1 MIDPLSALAMVK
13 GGISAGKALSSMSKE
28 LGGFFDSVDSAKKE
42 HEKKKQSLFSST
54 NEEAMD
60 TFMKRQQAKQA
71 EEELR
76 EFIVNTIGYSAY
88 QELLKLRRE
97 IAQERK
103 EEERQARI
111 DAERIKENAEMAFIT
126 VVIFLLIC
134 GGALGLLVAMGW
146 VDLQW

>member
-1 MIDPLSALAMVK
+1 MIDPLSALAIVK
-13 GGISAGKALSSMSKE
+13 GGISAGRTIASMSKE
-28 LGGFFDSVDSAKKE
+28 LAGFFDSVDGAKKA
-42 HEKKKQSLFSST
+42 HEKKKQSPFSST
-54 NEEAMD
+54 NEEALD

-76 EFIVNTIGYSAY
+76 EFIVNNIGYSAY

-97 IAQERK
+97 VAQERK
-103 EEERQARI
+103 EAERQARV
-111 DAERIKENAEMAFIT
+111 DAERMKENAEMAFIA

-146 VDLQW
+146 VDL

>member
-13 GGISAGKALSSMSKE
+13 GGISAGRTLASMSKE
-28 LGGFFDSVDSAKKE
+28 LAGFFDSVDSAKKA
-42 HEKKKQSLFSST
+42 HEKKKQSPFSSSS
-54 NEEAMD
+54 EEALD

-88 QELLKLRRE
+88 QELLKLRKE
-97 IAQERK
+97 ISEERK
-103 EEERQARI
+103 EAERQARLEAQRMK
-111 DAERIKENAEMAFIT
+111 DNAEMAFVA
-126 VVIFLLIC
+126 VVIFLLLC

-146 VDLQW
+146 VDL

>member
-13 GGISAGKALSSMSKE
+13 GGISAGRTIASMSKE
-28 LGGFFDSVDSAKKE
+28 LGSFFDSVDSAKKD
-42 HEKKKQSLFSST
+42 HEKKKQSPFSST
-54 NEEAMD
+54 NEEALD

-97 IAQERK
+97 ISQERK
-103 EEERQARI
+103 EAERQARL
-111 DAERIKENAEMAFIT
+111 DAERMKENAELAFIV
-126 VVIFLLIC
+126 VVIFLLVC

-146 VDLQW
+146 VDF

>member
-13 GGISAGKALSSMSKE
+13 GGISAGKSLASMSKE
-28 LGGFFDSVDSAKKE
+28 LAGFFDSVDSAKKA
-42 HEKKKQSLFSST
+42 HEKKKQSPFSST
-54 NEEAMD
+54 NEEALD

-88 QELLKLRRE
+88 QELLKLRKE
-97 IAQERK
+97 ISEERK
-103 EEERQARI
+103 EEERQARLE
-111 DAERIKENAEMAFIT
+111 AQRMKENAEMAFVA
-126 VVIFLLIC
+126 VVLFVMVC

-146 VDLQW
+146 VDL

>member
-1 MIDPLSALAMVK
+1 MIDPLSALAIVK
-13 GGISAGKALSSMSKE
+13 GGISAGRTIASMSKE
-28 LGGFFDSVDSAKKE
+28 LAGFFDSVDGAKKA
-42 HEKKKQSLFSST
+42 HEKKKQSPFSST
-54 NEEAMD
+54 NEEALD

-76 EFIVNTIGYSAY
+76 EFIVNNIGYSAY

-97 IAQERK
+97 VAQERK
-103 EEERQARI
+103 EAERQARI
-111 DAERIKENAEMAFIT
+111 DAERMKENAEMAFIT

-146 VDLQW
+146 VDL

>member
-13 GGISAGKALSSMSKE
+13 GGISAGRTIASMSKE
-28 LGGFFDSVDSAKKE
+28 LAGFFDSVDGAKKA
-42 HEKKKQSLFSST
+42 HEKKKQSPFSST
-54 NEEAMD
+54 NEEALD

-97 IAQERK
+97 VAQERK
-103 EEERQARI
+103 ETERQARV
-111 DAERIKENAEMAFIT
+111 DAERMKENAEMAFIA

-146 VDLQW
+146 VDL

>member
-1 MIDPLSALAMVK
+1 MIDPLSALAIVK
-13 GGISAGKALSSMSKE
+13 GGISAGRTIASMSKE
-28 LGGFFDSVDSAKKE
+28 LAGFFDSVDGAKKA
-42 HEKKKQSLFSST
+42 HEKKKQSPFSST
-54 NEEAMD
+54 NEEALD

-76 EFIVNTIGYSAY
+76 EFIVNNIGYSAY

-97 IAQERK
+97 VAQERK
-103 EEERQARI
+103 EAERQARI
-111 DAERIKENAEMAFIT
+111 DSERMKENAEMAFIT

-146 VDLQW
+146 VDL

>member
-13 GGISAGKALSSMSKE
+13 GGISAGRTLASMSKE
-28 LGGFFDSVDSAKKE
+28 LAGFFDSVDSAKKA
-42 HEKKKQSLFSST
+42 HEKKKQSPFSSSS
-54 NEEAMD
+54 EEALD

-88 QELLKLRRE
+88 QELLKLRKE
-97 IAQERK
+97 ISEERK
-103 EEERQARI
+103 EAERQARLEAQRMK
-111 DAERIKENAEMAFIT
+111 DNAELAFIA
-126 VVIFLLIC
+126 VVIFLLLC

-146 VDLQW
+146 VDL

>member
-13 GGISAGKALSSMSKE
+13 GGISAGRTIASMSKE
-28 LGGFFDSVDSAKKE
+28 LAGFFDSVDGAKKA
-42 HEKKKQSLFSST
+42 HEKKKQSPFSSS
-54 NEEAMD
+54 NEEALD

-76 EFIVNTIGYSAY
+76 EFIVNTLGYSAY

-97 IAQERK
+97 VAAERK
-103 EEERQARI
+103 EAERQARLE
-111 DAERIKENAEMAFIT
+111 AERMKENAELAFIA
-126 VVIFLLIC
+126 VVIFLLLC

-146 VDLQW
+146 VDI

>member
-13 GGISAGKALSSMSKE
+13 GGISAGRTIASMSKE
-28 LGGFFDSVDSAKKE
+28 LAGFFDSVDSAKKD
-42 HEKKKQSLFSST
+42 HEKKKQSPFSST
-54 NEEAMD
+54 NEEALD

-97 IAQERK
+97 VAQERK
-103 EEERQARI
+103 ETERQARV
-111 DAERIKENAEMAFIT
+111 DAERMKENAEMAFIA

-146 VDLQW
+146 VDL

>member
-13 GGISAGKALSSMSKE
+13 GGISAGRTIASMSKE
-28 LGGFFDSVDSAKKE
+28 LGNFFDSVDGAKKE
-42 HEKKKQSLFSST
+42 HEKKKQSPFSST
-54 NEEAMD
+54 NEEALD

-97 IAQERK
+97 ISQERK
-103 EEERQARI
+103 EAERQARL
-111 DAERIKENAEMAFIT
+111 DAERMKENAELAFIV
-126 VVIFLLIC
+126 VVIFLLVC

-146 VDLQW
+146 VDL

>member
-13 GGISAGKALSSMSKE
+13 GGISAGRTLASMSKE
-28 LGGFFDSVDSAKKE
+28 LSGFFDSVDSAKKA
-42 HEKKKQSLFSST
+42 HEKKKQSPFSSSS
-54 NEEAMD
+54 EEALD

-88 QELLKLRRE
+88 QELLKLRKE
-97 IAQERK
+97 ISEERK
-103 EEERQARI
+103 ETERQAKLEAQRM
-111 DAERIKENAEMAFIT
+111 KENAEMAFVA
-126 VVIFLLIC
+126 VVLFIMVC

-146 VDLQW
+146 VDL

>member
-13 GGISAGKALSSMSKE
+13 GGISAGRTIASMSKE
-28 LGGFFDSVDSAKKE
+28 LSSFFDSVDGAKKD
-42 HEKKKQSLFSST
+42 HEKKKQSPFSST
-54 NEEAMD
+54 NEEALD

-88 QELLKLRRE
+88 QELLKLRKE
-97 IAQERK
+97 ISQERK
-103 EEERQARI
+103 EAERQARI
-111 DAERIKENAEMAFIT
+111 NAERIKENAEMAFIA

-146 VDLQW
+146 VDF

>member
-13 GGISAGKALSSMSKE
+13 GGISAGRTIASMSKE
-28 LGGFFDSVDSAKKE
+28 LASFFDSVDYAKKA
-42 HEKKKQSLFSST
+42 HKKKKLSPFSSS
-54 NEEAMD
+54 NEEALD

-76 EFIVNTIGYSAY
+76 EFIVNNLGYSAY

-97 IAQERK
+97 VAQERK
-103 EEERQARI
+103 EAERQARLE
-111 DAERIKENAEMAFIT
+111 AERMKENAEMAFIA
-126 VVIFLLIC
+126 VVIFLLLC

-146 VDLQW
+146 VDL

>member
-1 MIDPLSALAMVK
+1 
-13 GGISAGKALSSMSKE
+13 
-28 LGGFFDSVDSAKKE
+28 
-42 HEKKKQSLFSST
+42 
-54 NEEAMD
+54 
-60 TFMKRQQAKQA
+60 MKRQQAKQA

-88 QELLKLRRE
+88 QELLKLRKE
-97 IAQERK
+97 ISQERK
-103 EEERQARI
+103 EAERQARI

-146 VDLQW
+146 VDF

>member
-13 GGISAGKALSSMSKE
+13 GGISAGKSLASMSKE
-28 LGGFFDSVDSAKKE
+28 LAGFFDSVDSAKKA
-42 HEKKKQSLFSST
+42 HEKKKQSPFSSSS
-54 NEEAMD
+54 EEALD

-88 QELLKLRRE
+88 QELLKLRKE
-97 IAQERK
+97 ISEERK

-111 DAERIKENAEMAFIT
+111 EAERMKENAEMAFVA
-126 VVIFLLIC
+126 VVLFLMVC

-146 VDLQW
+146 VDL

>member
-13 GGISAGKALSSMSKE
+13 GGISAGRTIASMSKE
-28 LGGFFDSVDSAKKE
+28 LGNFFDSVDGAKKE
-42 HEKKKQSLFSST
+42 HEKKKQSPFSST
-54 NEEAMD
+54 NEEALD

-97 IAQERK
+97 ISQERK
-103 EEERQARI
+103 EAERQARL
-111 DAERIKENAEMAFIT
+111 DAERMKENAELAFIV
-126 VVIFLLIC
+126 VVIFLLVC

-146 VDLQW
+146 VDI

>member
-13 GGISAGKALSSMSKE
+13 GGISAGRTIASMSKE
-28 LGGFFDSVDSAKKE
+28 LGSFFDSVDSAKKD
-42 HEKKKQSLFSST
+42 HEKKKQSPFSST
-54 NEEAMD
+54 NEEALD

-97 IAQERK
+97 ISQERK
-103 EEERQARI
+103 EAERQARL
-111 DAERIKENAEMAFIT
+111 DAERMKENAELAFIV
-126 VVIFLLIC
+126 VVIFLLVC

-146 VDLQW
+146 VDL

>member
-13 GGISAGKALSSMSKE
+13 GGISAGRTLASMSKE
-28 LGGFFDSVDSAKKE
+28 LAGFFDSVDSAKKA
-42 HEKKKQSLFSST
+42 HEKKKQSPFSSSS
-54 NEEAMD
+54 EEALD

-88 QELLKLRRE
+88 QELLKLRKE
-97 IAQERK
+97 ISEERK
-103 EEERQARI
+103 EAERQARLEAQRMK
-111 DAERIKENAEMAFIT
+111 DNAEMAFVA
-126 VVIFLLIC
+126 VVLFLMVC

-146 VDLQW
+146 VDL

>member
-13 GGISAGKALSSMSKE
+13 GGISAGRTLASMSKE
-28 LGGFFDSVDSAKKE
+28 LAGFFDSVDSAKKA
-42 HEKKKQSLFSST
+42 HEKKKQSPFSSSS
-54 NEEAMD
+54 EEALD

-88 QELLKLRRE
+88 QELLKLRKE
-97 IAQERK
+97 ISEERK
-103 EEERQARI
+103 EAERQARLEAQRMK
-111 DAERIKENAEMAFIT
+111 DNAEMAFVA
-126 VVIFLLIC
+126 VVIFSLLC

-146 VDLQW
+146 VDL

>member
-13 GGISAGKALSSMSKE
+13 GGISAGRTIASMSKE
-28 LGGFFDSVDSAKKE
+28 LAGFFDSVDSAKKD

-54 NEEAMD
+54 NEEALD

-97 IAQERK
+97 VAQERK
-103 EEERQARI
+103 ETERQARV
-111 DAERIKENAEMAFIT
+111 DAERMKENAEMAFIA

-146 VDLQW
+146 VDL

>member
-1 MIDPLSALAMVK
+1 MIDPLSALAIVK
-13 GGISAGKALSSMSKE
+13 GGISAGRTIASMSRE
-28 LGGFFDSVDSAKKE
+28 LGGFFDSVDSAKKA
-42 HEKKKQSLFSST
+42 HEKKKQSPFSSA
-54 NEEAMD
+54 NEEALD
-60 TFMKRQQAKQA
+60 TFMKRQQAKEA

-88 QELLKLRRE
+88 QELLKLRKE

-103 EEERQARI
+103 EAERQARI
-111 DAERIKENAEMAFIT
+111 DAERMKENAEMAFIA

-146 VDLQW
+146 VDL

>member
-13 GGISAGKALSSMSKE
+13 GGISAGRSLASMSKE
-28 LGGFFDSVDSAKKE
+28 LAGFFDSVDSAKKA
-42 HEKKKQSLFSST
+42 HEKKKQSPFSST
-54 NEEAMD
+54 NEEALD

-88 QELLKLRRE
+88 QELLKLRKE
-97 IAQERK
+97 ISEERK
-103 EEERQARI
+103 EEERQARLE
-111 DAERIKENAEMAFIT
+111 AQRMKENAEMAFVA
-126 VVIFLLIC
+126 VVLFLMVC

-146 VDLQW
+146 VDL

>member
-13 GGISAGKALSSMSKE
+13 GGISAGRTIASMSKE
-28 LGGFFDSVDSAKKE
+28 LGNFFDSVDGAKKE
-42 HEKKKQSLFSST
+42 HEKKKQSPFSST
-54 NEEAMD
+54 NEEALD

-97 IAQERK
+97 ISQERK
-103 EEERQARI
+103 EAERQARL
-111 DAERIKENAEMAFIT
+111 DAERMKENAELAFIV
-126 VVIFLLIC
+126 VVIFLLVC

-146 VDLQW
+146 VDF

>member
-111 DAERIKENAEMAFIT
+111 DAERMKEIAEMAFIT

-134 GGALGLLVAMGW
+134 GGALGILVAMGW